1 MSYKPVNRMIMLEV
15 EKAQEEEATVLL
27 PEGYK
32 PPEQYGF
39 AKIVETASD
48 CKGDFSV
55 GDEIIFEN
63 SMLQT
68 VNLGEEE
75 INLLLENYV
84 LAITNVRE
92 KAD

>member
-15 EKAQEEEATVLL
+15 EKPAEEETTVLL

-32 PPEQYGF
+32 PPVQYGF
-39 AKIVETASD
+39 AKVLGTAQD
-48 CKGDFSV
+48 CKNDFSV

-68 VNLGEEE
+68 ISVDGDE

-84 LAITNVRE
+84 LAITNVE
-92 KAD
+92 EDI